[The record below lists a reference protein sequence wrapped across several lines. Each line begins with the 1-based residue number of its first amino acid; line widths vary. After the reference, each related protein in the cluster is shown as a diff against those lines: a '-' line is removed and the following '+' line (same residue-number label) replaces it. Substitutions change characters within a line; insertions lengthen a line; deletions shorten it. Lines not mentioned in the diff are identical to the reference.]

1 LTKNKIAVVPGS
13 FDPITYGHLDIIE
26 RACKIFDKVYV
37 SVLRNSSKKVLFSPE
52 ERIELISGVTKH
64 LDNVEVVQFDG
75 LLIDFCQ
82 QVEADAIIRG
92 LRAVS
97 DFEYEM
103 QLTSM
108 NRKLDSQIETMYI
121 MTNNNY
127 SFISSSIVKEVAK
140 YGGKIEDIVPP
151 LIEDALKEKFKEQ

>member
-1 LTKNKIAVVPGS
+1 MTRVAVCPGS

-26 RACKIFDKVYV
+26 RTSKVFDKVYI
-37 SVLRNSSKKVLFSPE
+37 SVLRNSSKKGLFMPQERVDMIE
-52 ERIELISGVTKH
+52 EVTSH
-64 LDNVEVVQFDG
+64 LDNVEVKQFAG
-75 LLIDFCQ
+75 LLVDFCNE
-82 QVEADAIIRG
+82 VGAKAIVRG

-108 NRKLDSQIETMYI
+108 NRKLDSDIETIYM

-140 YGGKIEDIVPP
+140 YGGKIEDVVPP
-151 LIEDALKEKFKEQ
+151 HVANLLQEKFSDR

>member
-1 LTKNKIAVVPGS
+1 MTRIAVCPGS

-26 RACKIFDKVYV
+26 RTSKVFDKVYI
-37 SVLRNSSKKVLFSPE
+37 SVLRNSSKKGLFMPQERVDMIE
-52 ERIELISGVTKH
+52 EVTSH
-64 LDNVEVVQFDG
+64 LDNVEVKQFNG
-75 LLIDFCQ
+75 LLVDFCQ
-82 QVEADAIIRG
+82 EVGAKAIVRG

-108 NRKLDSQIETMYI
+108 NRKLDSDIETIYM

-140 YGGKIEDIVPP
+140 YGGKIEDVVPP
-151 LIEDALKEKFKEQ
+151 HVANLIQEKFSDR

>member
-1 LTKNKIAVVPGS
+1 MTRVAVCPGS

-26 RACKIFDKVYV
+26 RTSKVFDKVYI
-37 SVLRNSSKKVLFSPE
+37 SVLRNSSKKGLFTPQERVEMIE
-52 ERIELISGVTKH
+52 EVTSH
-64 LDNVEVVQFDG
+64 LDNVEVKQFYG
-75 LLIDFCQ
+75 LLIDFCNE
-82 QVEADAIIRG
+82 VGAKAIVRG

-108 NRKLDSQIETMYI
+108 NRKLDSDIETIYM

-140 YGGKIEDIVPP
+140 YGGKIEDVVPP
-151 LIEDALKEKFKEQ
+151 HVANLLQEKFSD

>member
-1 LTKNKIAVVPGS
+1 MGRIAVCPGS

-26 RACKIFDKVYV
+26 RTSKIFDTVYV
-37 SVLRNSSKKVLFSPE
+37 SVLKNSSKKGLFTPE
-52 ERIELISGVTKH
+52 ERVELIEQVTKD
-64 LDNVEVVQFDG
+64 LPNVEVREFNG
-75 LLIDFCQ
+75 LLIDFCREIGAKSI
-82 QVEADAIIRG
+82 VRG

-108 NRKLDSQIETMYI
+108 NRKLDSDIETIYM

-140 YGGKIEDIVPP
+140 YGGKTEDVVPP
-151 LIEDALKEKFKEQ
+151 LVEEALKAKFNLK

>member
-1 LTKNKIAVVPGS
+1 MTRVAVCPGS

-26 RACKIFDKVYV
+26 RTSKVFDKVYI
-37 SVLRNSSKKVLFSPE
+37 SVLRNSSKKGLFTPQERVEMIE
-52 ERIELISGVTKH
+52 EVTSH
-64 LDNVEVVQFDG
+64 LDNVEVKQFYG
-75 LLIDFCQ
+75 LLIDFCNE
-82 QVEADAIIRG
+82 VGAKAIVRG

-108 NRKLDSQIETMYI
+108 NRKLDSDIETIYM

-140 YGGKIEDIVPP
+140 YGGKMEDLVPP
-151 LIEDALKEKFKEQ
+151 HVANLVQEKLSD